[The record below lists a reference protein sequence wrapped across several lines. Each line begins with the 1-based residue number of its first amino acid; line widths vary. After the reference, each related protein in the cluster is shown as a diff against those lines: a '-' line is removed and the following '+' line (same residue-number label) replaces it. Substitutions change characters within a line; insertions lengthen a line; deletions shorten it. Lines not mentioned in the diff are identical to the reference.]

1 MARKKTKLNDN
12 NLAIAYYRY
21 SSHSQNEA
29 SIEQQRELAH
39 EWADREY
46 EDAAISGTKEDRP
59 GFQLMLSEVAKIR
72 PNTLIAWK
80 TDRLGRDKYVLA
92 MAKKT
97 IRDAGCEIH
106 LLAENIPTDTA
117 EGILIEGLM
126 EALAEYYS
134 RNLSVHIQR
143 GMDFN
148 AEHAN
153 FNGHK
158 VFGFKTEK
166 VDKKRKYVIDP
177 DTAPFVQL
185 MFAKYAEG
193 EPMQSIC
200 DEFNEAGLRTS
211 RGNPFGVKTM
221 HRMLKNRAYIGEY
234 RHGEFVVPGGMPA
247 LVDEETFDRAQ
258 KRLAENKRK
267 GSQRARGMD
276 EDGAPRYWLT
286 GKLYCGECGETMQG
300 VSGTSKTGRTYYY
313 YYCSA
318 QRKKLCT
325 KKKVKKDWIEDLVTD
340 VLRYII
346 DDSENLMSLAVDA
359 AVYYK
364 EHYKETGYLEG
375 LEAKRKEVEKG
386 IANLMKAIEG
396 GALSDTL
403 IERLNQLEA
412 QKASLN
418 DAIQAEN
425 VKVSLCEDEH
435 SIKAYFEKFL
445 HADFD
450 NPETR
455 DKILEYFVDKI
466 YLYDEKLVVTSW
478 YSEDKTEITWDMLK
492 GADGD
497 PFVKGEAA
505 EFDCFPLGSTRSN
518 RQVDIRIYLPFYFQ
532 PVPRR
537 IELYAGRGRKEN
549 VAAAQGGTCFP
560 NGGPGGKSIP
570 ESALRLG
577 RSFRMAP
584 QAETAT
590 RNRAVEWDVLS
601 QRQLKRKA
609 HPGISPQTGTHF
621 PLHLPPRKTRALAI
635 PKLGRRRPKRNSR
648 RST

>member
-1 MARKKTKLNDN
+1 MARKKSKLNDN

-29 SIEQQRELAH
+29 SIDQQRELAH
-39 EWADREY
+39 EWADAHGLKIVREY

-59 GFQLMLSEVAKIR
+59 GFRLMLSEVAKIR

-185 MFAKYAEG
+185 MFTKYAEG

-234 RHGEFVVPGGMPA
+234 RHG
-247 LVDEETFDRAQ
+247 
-258 KRLAENKRK
+258 
-267 GSQRARGMD
+267 
-276 EDGAPRYWLT
+276 
-286 GKLYCGECGETMQG
+286 
-300 VSGTSKTGRTYYY
+300 
-313 YYCSA
+313 
-318 QRKKLCT
+318 
-325 KKKVKKDWIEDLVTD
+325 
-340 VLRYII
+340 VLR
-346 DDSENLMSLAVDA
+346 
-359 AVYYK
+359 
-364 EHYKETGYLEG
+364 
-375 LEAKRKEVEKG
+375 EV
-386 IANLMKAIEG
+386 
-396 GALSDTL
+396 
-403 IERLNQLEA
+403 
-412 QKASLN
+412 
-418 DAIQAEN
+418 
-425 VKVSLCEDEH
+425 
-435 SIKAYFEKFL
+435 
-445 HADFD
+445 
-450 NPETR
+450 
-455 DKILEYFVDKI
+455 
-466 YLYDEKLVVTSW
+466 
-478 YSEDKTEITWDMLK
+478 
-492 GADGD
+492 
-497 PFVKGEAA
+497 
-505 EFDCFPLGSTRSN
+505 
-518 RQVDIRIYLPFYFQ
+518 
-532 PVPRR
+532 
-537 IELYAGRGRKEN
+537 
-549 VAAAQGGTCFP
+549 
-560 NGGPGGKSIP
+560 
-570 ESALRLG
+570 
-577 RSFRMAP
+577 
-584 QAETAT
+584 
-590 RNRAVEWDVLS
+590 
-601 QRQLKRKA
+601 
-609 HPGISPQTGTHF
+609 
-621 PLHLPPRKTRALAI
+621 PPRGLRQPGDA
-635 PKLGRRRPKRNSR
+635 R
-648 RST
+648 